1 MLHMYYIFIYWVL
14 YPTRGKHLT
23 SVYNIC
29 PLFFNTKVNSNL
41 ENVEGN
47 IKKFLSPLSFPAFVP
62 NIKACMPYCKF
73 LSSLWKIPAERQ
85 LHAFM
90 INSCLV
96 TNYLLWNKSL
106 TSIWFMSCVLFLQF
120 INSCRMTNF
129 YWAKNSCRVS
139 KFLESG
145 WLPALLPDFDQWFW

>member
-1 MLHMYYIFIYWVL
+1 MIPGLSKSREDFLNKFLGLNWPYASYVLYIYILGIIYLYIGYYIFIYWVL

-29 PLFFNTKVNSNL
+29 PLFFNTKENSNL

-62 NIKACMPYCKF
+62 KIKACMPYCKF

-85 LHAFM
+85 LHAVCYFFSCDKFRAM
-90 INSCLV
+90 NSP
-96 TNYLLWNKSL
+96 TLW
-106 TSIWFMSCVLFLQF
+106 
-120 INSCRMTNF
+120 
-129 YWAKNSCRVS
+129 
-139 KFLESG
+139 
-145 WLPALLPDFDQWFW
+145 